1 MNAMTENPQPGADN
15 LSAAEPAKQ
24 PRRWRRLALM
34 LSLPVLLAI
43 GAAYAYLTGGRYVGT
58 DDAYVKADKINVSS
72 DVAGR
77 VIEIR
82 VRENQYVK
90 AGDLL
95 YRLDDSSYRI
105 ALDRTR
111 AQLASARMQIEALR
125 ASYREKLT
133 DLKSAQDTLAY
144 QTREFM
150 RQQQLLASGVA
161 AKAKFDEAQHKQ
173 DVAQQQVASV
183 RQQIANILASLNGDP
198 DIAVENH
205 PLVTQARAAVDQA
218 ALDLAHTTVYAPS
231 NGMVAKLDRLQV
243 GQYLN
248 AAAPAFALVATD
260 HLWIEANFK
269 ETDLTYMR
277 PGQRA
282 TIEIDSFPDH
292 DLTARV
298 ESIGAGTGAEF
309 SVLPP
314 QNATGNWVKVVQRVP
329 VRLIIDAPATTERLR
344 IGMSTNVEVDTRHV
358 RHEFAWIRSAIGAPV
373 EPQDVKSN

>member
-1 MNAMTENPQPGADN
+1 MNAMSEKPREATDN
-15 LSAAEPAKQ
+15 LTSVPAR
-24 PRRWRRLALM
+24 PRPRWRRLALM
-34 LSLPVLLAI
+34 LSLPTLLVL
-43 GAAYAYLTGGRYVGT
+43 AAGYAYLIGGRYVST

-77 VIEIR
+77 VIDIR
-82 VRENQYVK
+82 VRENQHVK

-105 ALDRTR
+105 ALERAR
-111 AQLASARMQIEALR
+111 AQLSSARMQIEALR
-125 ASYREKLT
+125 ASYRQKLT
-133 DLKSAQDTLAY
+133 ELKSAQDTLDY

-161 AKAKFDEAQHKQ
+161 AKAKFDEAQHRQ
-173 DVAQQQVASV
+173 EIAQQQVASV
-183 RQQIANILASLNGDP
+183 RQQIANLLANLNGDP
-198 DIAVENH
+198 DIDVEKH
-205 PLVTQARAAVDQA
+205 PLVAEARGAVDQA
-218 ALDLAHTTVYAPS
+218 ALDLSHTVVYAPAD
-231 NGMVAKLDRLQV
+231 GMVAKLDRLQI
-243 GQYLN
+243 GQYLD
-248 AAAPAFALVATD
+248 AAAPAFALVTTD

-292 DLTARV
+292 DLTAHV

-314 QNATGNWVKVVQRVP
+314 QNATGNWVKVVQRIP
-329 VRLIIDAPATTERLR
+329 VRLVIDPPASTEHLR

-358 RHEFAWIRSAIGAPV
+358 RHEFAWIRSAIGAPI
-373 EPQDVKSN
+373 EPQGKNGG

>member
-1 MNAMTENPQPGADN
+1 MNAITEKPQPGADN
-15 LSAAEPAKQ
+15 LSPAEPAKQ

-34 LSLPVLLAI
+34 LSLPVLLAV
-43 GAAYAYLTGGRYVGT
+43 GAACAYLTGGRYVST

-105 ALDRTR
+105 ALDRAR

-183 RQQIANILASLNGDP
+183 RQQTANILASLNGDP
-198 DIAVENH
+198 DIDVENH

-231 NGMVAKLDRLQV
+231 NGMVAKLDRLQL

-260 HLWIEANFK
+260 HLWVEANFK

-329 VRLIIDAPATTERLR
+329 VRLVIDAPASTERLR
-344 IGMSTNVEVDTRHV
+344 IGMSTNVEIDTRHV

-373 EPQDVKSN
+373 EPQESQSN